1 MTTIYSANVQ
11 VRPVTDEISDVEF
24 RAMSIPERST
34 WLDLYDEAI
43 RDDGPDPDEAY
54 ERHLESAGYWEA
66 RAQEDHE
73 RAMGV
78 VDFGDALRQAEEG
91 YERLFLG
98 A

>member
-1 MTTIYSANVQ
+1 MNIFTNGLTL
-11 VRPVTDEISDVEF
+11 TDDELKALPIDHMAV
-24 RAMSIPERST
+24 
-34 WLDLYDEAI
+34 WLDMWYEAI

-91 YERLFLG
+91 YELLFLG